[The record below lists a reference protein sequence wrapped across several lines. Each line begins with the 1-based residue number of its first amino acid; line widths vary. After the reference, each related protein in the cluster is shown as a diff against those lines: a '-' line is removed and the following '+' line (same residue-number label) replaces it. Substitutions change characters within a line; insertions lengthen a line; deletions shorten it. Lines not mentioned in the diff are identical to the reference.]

1 MREVAFRLVYLVWFL
16 AFMATI
22 YLALHIFVARLIRD
36 PQSKVLAFLTIMTHP
51 LTVPAR
57 SFLAPGTPETRVRGV
72 TLGLLVCVWL
82 LSRTLMALIGSGLA

>member
-22 YLALHIFVARLIRD
+22 YLALHMLVAKLIRN
-36 PQSKVLAFLTIMTHP
+36 PESKTLAFLTIMTHP

-57 SFLAPGTPETRVRGV
+57 SFLTPGTPETRVRGV
-72 TLGLLVCVWL
+72 TLGLLVCMWL
-82 LSRTLMALIGSGLA
+82 LSRTLMVLIGSGLA

>member
-1 MREVAFRLVYLVWFL
+1 MREIAFRVVYLVWFL

-22 YLALHIFVARLIRD
+22 YLALHMLVAQLVRN
-36 PQSKVLAFLTIMTHP
+36 PESKVLAFLTIMTHP

-57 SFLAPGTPETRVRGV
+57 SFLAPGSPETRVRGV

-82 LSRTLMALIGSGLA
+82 LSRTLMVLIGSGLA

>member
-1 MREVAFRLVYLVWFL
+1 MREVAFRFVYLVWFL

-22 YLALHIFVARLIRD
+22 YLALHMIVAKLIRN

-57 SFLAPGTPETRVRGV
+57 SFLGPGTPEARVRGV
-72 TLGLLVCVWL
+72 TLGGLVCIWL
-82 LSRTLMALIGSGLA
+82 LARTVMAFLASGLA

>member
-1 MREVAFRLVYLVWFL
+1 MREVVFRAVYLVWFL

-22 YLALHIFVARLIRD
+22 YLALHMLVAKLVRN
-36 PQSKVLAFLTIMTHP
+36 PESKVLAFLTIMTHP

-57 SFLAPGTPETRVRGV
+57 SFLAPGSPETRVRGV

-82 LSRTLMALIGSGLA
+82 LSRTLMVLIGSGLA